1 MPGSIAPA
9 LMSSQPGWAWLERL
23 RDRRDALVASDAF
36 RRWAARF
43 PLTRP
48 IARRRARALFDLS
61 AGFVYAQILAAC
73 VQLRLFDILAEGPAT
88 LSALAGRMGLPP
100 DAAQRLLTASVGL
113 RLVATR
119 PGGRFGLGSLG
130 AAMVGNDGVAAMV
143 AHHQHLYAD
152 LADPVALLRGQG
164 GGALAGYWPY
174 ARAAR
179 PEALPPESVAAYSAL
194 MAASQ
199 PMVAAEVLDAY
210 RLDRHRCLL
219 DVGGGEGAF
228 LQAAAARAPSLRLM
242 LFDLPAV
249 AARAQARFAASGLAE
264 RAATFGGDF
273 MADALPKGADIISLV
288 RVVHDHDD
296 GAVLTLLRTV
306 RRALPPD
313 GTLLLAE
320 PMADTGGAETVGA
333 YFSFYLLAMGQG
345 RPRTT
350 AELAALLVQAGFAP
364 PRSLP
369 TATPMLARVLVARA
383 S

>member
-1 MPGSIAPA
+1 MPGSAAPA
-9 LMSSQPGWAWLERL
+9 LMPSQPGWAWLERL

-88 LSALAGRMGLPP
+88 LPVLAKRVGLAP
-100 DAAQRLLTASVGL
+100 DAAQRLLTAAQAL
-113 RLVATR
+113 RLVASR
-119 PGGRFGLGSLG
+119 PGGRYGLGPLG

-152 LADPVALLRGQG
+152 LADPVALLRGEG

-174 ARAAR
+174 SRAAR
-179 PEALPPESVAAYSAL
+179 PDQLAAESIAAYSAL

-228 LQAAAARAPSLRLM
+228 LQAVAARAPLLRLM
-242 LFDLPAV
+242 LFDLPSV
-249 AARAQARFAASGLAE
+249 AERARARFAASGLAS
-264 RAATFGGDF
+264 RAETFGGDF
-273 MADALPKGADIISLV
+273 LADALPQGADIISLV

-296 GAVLTLLRTV
+296 ASVLALLRAA

-320 PMADTGGAETVGA
+320 PMAETQGAETVGA

-350 AELAALLVQAGFAP
+350 AELAGLLAQAGFAP
-364 PRSLP
+364 PRLLP
-369 TATPMLARVLVARA
+369 TATPMLCRVLVARA

>member
-1 MPGSIAPA
+1 MPGSAAPA

-61 AGFVYAQILAAC
+61 AGFVYAQVLAAC
-73 VQLRLFDILAEGPAT
+73 VQLRLFDILAEGSAT
-88 LSALAGRMGLPP
+88 LPVLAGRTGLAP
-100 DAAQRLLTASVGL
+100 DAAQRLLTAATAL
-113 RLVATR
+113 RLVAVR

-143 AHHQHLYAD
+143 AHHRHLYAD
-152 LADPVALLRGQG
+152 LADPVALLQGQG
-164 GGALAGYWPY
+164 GGALAAYWPY

-179 PEALPPESVAAYSAL
+179 PDALQPESIAAYSAL

-228 LQAAAARAPSLRLM
+228 LQAAAARAPALQLM

-249 AARAQARFAASGLAE
+249 AERAKARFMATGLAS
-264 RAATFGGDF
+264 RAKAFGGDF
-273 MADALPKGADIISLV
+273 LADALPQGADIISLV

-296 GAVLTLLRTV
+296 AAVLRLLRGV
-306 RRALPPD
+306 RQALPES

-320 PMADTGGAETVGA
+320 PLAETAGAETVGA

-345 RPRTT
+345 RPRTR
-350 AELAALLVQAGFAP
+350 AELAELLAHSGFGP
-364 PRSLP
+364 PRWLA

-383 S
+383 C